1 MDRDQAAHERDQ
13 PKLDRDQATLE
24 RDKAIFDGDLLMAE
38 RVQEQRLQECVANC
52 EQIKSELERL
62 QKRQQAVASGK
73 EKKRT
78 TTEPA
83 VARPR
88 PESRMEVDKA
98 PRAGGRFNLDCVAQE
113 HMNEGLETLTTPE
126 PAPSL
131 RNLEANPI
139 RSLMEISLPELTPS
153 STSSSHTRTGT
164 SRLRELQERLQSRA
178 REKSA

>member
-1 MDRDQAAHERDQ
+1 
-13 PKLDRDQATLE
+13 
-24 RDKAIFDGDLLMAE
+24 MAE
-38 RVQEQRLQECVANC
+38 RVKEQRLQECVANY

-62 QKRQQAVASGK
+62 QKRQQPSGK

-153 STSSSHTRTGT
+153 STSSSQTRTGT